1 MEVKNSGLVKRNGS
15 VSYHAHRFVFPL
27 IDSAMIFLPC
37 GYVPASVDL
46 GGRLPFRLQRCKVS
60 LH

>member
-1 MEVKNSGLVKRNGS
+1 MGVKTSGVVKRNGS
-15 VSYHAHRFVFPL
+15 VSYHAHRFVFSVV
-27 IDSAMIFLPC
+27 DSAMIFLPY

-46 GGRLPFRLQRCKVS
+46 GGKLLFWLQRCKVS